1 MAHTL
6 GQRSLKQYN
15 TLHPDLQKIIDWG
28 LRFCIVDFT
37 LTEGHRPVERQFE
50 LYKKGREFVDGRWKV
65 KNKKWIVTK
74 IDGYNIKGKH
84 NHDPSLAVDFCAY
97 VPGKVEKLMWDTNHL
112 SYIASSLV
120 TIAEFLFEKGD
131 IEHKLRWGGNW
142 DKDGDLADNN
152 FYDRPHVELYKP

>member
-84 NHDPSLAVDFCAY
+84 NYDPSLAVDFCAY
-97 VPGKVEKLMWDTNHL
+97 VPGKVEELMWDTSHL
-112 SYIASSLV
+112 VYIASALV
-120 TIAEFLFEKGD
+120 SIAEFLFEKGD

-142 DKDGDLADNN
+142 DKDGDLADSN